1 MTCQHTSATTPNAAL
16 GHRLVLD
23 DRPDTSRPPAKRLH
37 LAPSML
43 VDSIESGPS
52 SDGGTDTL
60 IARRAGRLQFPNA
73 IQRQRY
79 IATTM
84 AISKVCG
91 DP

>member
-1 MTCQHTSATTPNAAL
+1 MTCQHTSATTQIAPL
-16 GHRLVLD
+16 GHPSAMD

-37 LAPSML
+37 LDPSML

-52 SDGGTDTL
+52 SDGATDTL

-84 AISKVCG
+84 ALSKACG
-91 DP
+91 DA

>member
-1 MTCQHTSATTPNAAL
+1 MSVISEIVRHGASSVSQRHQDSQ
-16 GHRLVLD
+16 
-23 DRPDTSRPPAKRLH
+23 SQS
-37 LAPSML
+37 APSML

-52 SDGGTDTL
+52 SDGATDTL

-84 AISKVCG
+84 ALRKICG
-91 DP
+91 DT